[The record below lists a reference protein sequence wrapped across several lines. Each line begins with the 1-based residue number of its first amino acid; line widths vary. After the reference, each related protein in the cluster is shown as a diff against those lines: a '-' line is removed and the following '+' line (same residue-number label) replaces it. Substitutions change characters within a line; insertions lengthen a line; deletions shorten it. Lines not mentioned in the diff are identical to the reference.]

1 MLHMKT
7 INDNQHNTL
16 AVKEKSITSITPLF
30 DELRSDQYKRMLQGF
45 NKEIITVGYSRNA
58 NQYFVRQLCEMFLY
72 VENLGIEKVEHI
84 KREHVQAFYDYLLQ
98 RGSTRYPGKEITV
111 SYLKKYLQSLR
122 RFNKYLQDNHSK
134 SVPTRVIL
142 PPKEE
147 TVTKV
152 LTRQQAKDL
161 FEACD
166 LTTAHGIRDR
176 AMLALCYG
184 CGLRRSEVCSLDLEH
199 IQLNRNI
206 IYVKG
211 KKYTDRNVP
220 LTEKNAE
227 ILREYLDYGRP
238 LLLGLKK
245 SDAFMLSERGQ
256 RIDGMSLNLRFKA
269 LLAQI
274 GCEHL
279 LDGKIGLH
287 TLRHSIA
294 THLLAQGMKLR
305 SIQQFLGHK
314 SIESTQIYTHLI
326 DQV

>member
-1 MLHMKT
+1 MLHT
-7 INDNQHNTL
+7 ETVNTL
-16 AVKEKSITSITPLF
+16 QRNAADKKEKSITSITPLY
-30 DELRSDQYKRMLQGF
+30 DELRSSSYKLYLQGF
-45 NKEIITVGYSRNA
+45 NTEIITVGYSDNA
-58 NQYFVRQLCEMFLY
+58 NQYFVRQLCEMFTY
-72 VENLGIEKVEHI
+72 MENLGIEKVEQI
-84 KREHVQAFYDYLLQ
+84 KRTHVQAFYDYLLQ
-98 RGSTRYPGKEITV
+98 RGSTRFPGQSITV
-111 SYLKKYLQSLR
+111 SYMKKYLQSLR
-122 RFNKYLQDNHSK
+122 RFNKYLQDNHGK
-134 SVPTRVIL
+134 TIPTRVQL

-166 LTTAHGIRDR
+166 LSTAHGIRDK
-176 AMLALCYG
+176 AMLVLCYG
-184 CGLRRSEVCSLDLEH
+184 CGLRRTEVRMLDLEH
-199 IQLNRNI
+199 VQLRRKM

-211 KKYTDRNVP
+211 KKGRDRNVP
-220 LTEKNAE
+220 LTDTNAE
-227 ILREYLDYGRP
+227 ILSNYLEYSRP
-238 LLLGLKK
+238 ILLGYKK
-245 SDAFMLSERGQ
+245 CNAFMLSERGQ

-294 THLLAQGMKLR
+294 THLLAAGMKLR
-305 SIQQFLGHK
+305 SIQLFLGHK